1 MREQRVGSPADGRGF
16 PAEVHGM
23 RPSDHG
29 IEKTGG
35 KEYKTD
41 YKEGAA
47 GRRRAVTEDKGA
59 YRMRVLIIDGQGGGL
74 GRQLVGAVKEYDP
87 GIEVLAVGTNSAA
100 TNAMLRAGA
109 DQAATGENSVAVA
122 SKKADVIMGPVGIV
136 IADSM
141 LGEITPR
148 MAVAVGQS
156 SAKRILIPVNLC
168 DNIVVGVSDASMGK
182 NVQNAVETLARFT
195 QEIR

>member
-16 PAEVHGM
+16 PSEVHGM

-35 KEYKTD
+35 EEYKTD

-74 GRQLVGAVKEYDP
+74 GRQLVGAVKEYDS

-182 NVQNAVETLARFT
+182 NVQNAVEALARFT

>member
-1 MREQRVGSPADGRGF
+1 M
-16 PAEVHGM
+16 
-23 RPSDHG
+23 
-29 IEKTGG
+29 K
-35 KEYKTD
+35 
-41 YKEGAA
+41 
-47 GRRRAVTEDKGA
+47 
-59 YRMRVLIIDGQGGGL
+59 VLIIDGQGGGL
-74 GRQLVGAVKEYDP
+74 GRQLVAAVKEYDRS
-87 GIEVLAVGTNSAA
+87 IEVLAVGTNSAA
-100 TNAMLRAGA
+100 TNAMLKAGA

-168 DNIVVGVSDASMGK
+168 DNIVVGVSDASMGRTCRVRLK
-182 NVQNAVETLARFT
+182 H
-195 QEIR
+195 